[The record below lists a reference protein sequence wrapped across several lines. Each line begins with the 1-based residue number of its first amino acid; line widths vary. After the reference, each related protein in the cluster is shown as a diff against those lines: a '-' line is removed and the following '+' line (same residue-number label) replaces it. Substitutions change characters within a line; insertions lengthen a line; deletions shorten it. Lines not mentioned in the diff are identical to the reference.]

1 MTWQEDATNAV
12 LARIPMASPW
22 WAWGQRGL
30 WATARVSY
38 GPEPLGA
45 AFEEREVVLCGA
57 CRRVATA
64 DGDGRPLLILPGL
77 YATLD
82 EGLFARLARLAARSG
97 RPVMLLEDRLA
108 AGTLRANG
116 GEIASLVRQAD
127 EVAAFAEGFSEPP
140 DVLALSAGWA
150 VAGRVRCA
158 RRVGWSPA
166 ADPEAVR
173 GSVRGNPLLHAYYLR
188 VHRRAFDRA
197 GLVAPAIDTTWAAL
211 GSPPPPEPAPTLLF
225 HARCDPVVPVSSV
238 PEGTVLL
245 GSGGHLGFGAV
256 AGEDVYLLPL
266 RLPPLRAS

>member
-1 MTWQEDATNAV
+1 MTWQEEATNAV
-12 LARIPMASPW
+12 LGRIPVASPW

-38 GPEPLGA
+38 GAESLGP
-45 AFEEREVVLCGA
+45 AFVEREVVLCGA
-57 CRRVATA
+57 RRRVAVA
-64 DGDGRPLLILPGL
+64 EGVGRPLLILPGL

-97 RPVMLLEDRLA
+97 RPVLLLEDRLA

-116 GEIASLVRQAD
+116 GEVASLMRQAD
-127 EVAAFAEGFSEPP
+127 EVASLAEGFSEPP

-173 GSVRGNPLLHAYYLR
+173 GSVRRNPLLHAYYRR
-188 VHRRAFDRA
+188 VHRRSFDRA
-197 GLVAPAIDTTWAAL
+197 GLVAPPIDATWAAL
-211 GSPPPPEPAPTLLF
+211 GEPPPPEPAPTLLF
-225 HARCDPVVPVSSV
+225 HARCDPVVPVASV
-238 PEGTVLL
+238 PEGGVVL
-245 GSGGHLGFGAV
+245 GSGGHLGFGVV
-256 AGEDVYLLPL
+256 AGEDVYVLPL
-266 RLPPLRAS
+266 RAP